1 MTLTA
6 DLPAI
11 ARGSVDSI
19 LGPAPTNRTLNA
31 IIDDAR
37 TAMDAEMTSIV
48 RPRCEAYLNWYSPPF
63 DERLGRHD
71 AWEDEIDWNADL
83 GRTRSNFPIVR
94 AVVDIW
100 TSLEASQPP
109 TIRAEPERVP
119 PPPPVLDQAEAAV
132 NREILAIMKT
142 LSERTAEVR
151 AALIA
156 KWMRLDHFKLKHHR
170 AVRRKNLYGF
180 SWMKVIPDQIEGR
193 PRTHVMRNPTTV
205 YPLWSRRDPD
215 DLEAVLSVQQ
225 ESAVRAAAKWPELGL
240 RFVQDNRGNPTGR
253 VYFDQGMDTG
263 NYREVNDRQFDASR
277 QFVWVEDFWWT
288 EREFDATGRLTKTVV
303 HNAVR
308 VCERIVT
315 YRAFPWKRV
324 PFVYWENTDER
335 DSFGW
340 SDVAGVIDIND
351 EFNRRLSEEADVLGM
366 FASPR
371 FQLLGSAGN
380 EDVEMPG
387 PFELIALTESE
398 RIEQILAR
406 IDVYPAQVHIQALTD
421 LLHRVSGL
429 PPIVWGLIQNAQTS
443 GRSLTASW
451 KATET
456 RLLPKIMRNEQSL
469 DLWLNIVLDYAREY
483 DWEGGK
489 RAFSDRRGKPF
500 NDFRWKFPPMEPRD
514 FQEVTMDA
522 ITRRDAKLTT
532 TVEAM
537 RDTGVEDPA
546 AMLEGVKAE
555 IQDPYTHPDA
565 AQAFALWQ
573 RAQLDNMAYAQ
584 QLGQQ
589 FNGPITPAGVNQAV
603 GQARQAQAG
612 APAAAPPGA
621 EGALPPTAPGAA
633 GNAGQPGA
641 GPGGIGTSPGSP
653 GQPPGGMLTSGTLV
667 RGGDVSNQM
676 LQTQRF

>member
-1 MTLTA
+1 MTLSA
-6 DLPAI
+6 DLLPAVLGG
-11 ARGSVDSI
+11 RRVDSI
-19 LGPAPTNRTLNA
+19 LGASPDNRTLHA

-37 TAMDAEMTSIV
+37 TAMEAEMVSIV

-71 AWEDEIDWNADL
+71 AWEDEIDWNADV
-83 GRTRSNFPIVR
+83 GRTRSNFPIAR

-109 TIRAEPERVP
+109 MVRAESERVP
-119 PPPPVLDQAEAAV
+119 PPLPVLDQAEAAI

-142 LSERTAEVR
+142 LSGRTADIR
-151 AALIA
+151 SSAIR

-180 SWMKVIPDQIEGR
+180 SWMKVIPDQVEDR

-215 DLEAVLSVQQ
+215 DLEAVLNVQQ

-240 RFVQDNRGNPTGR
+240 RFVEDRGGRNTGR
-253 VYFDQGMDTG
+253 VYFDQGYDSGM
-263 NYREVNDRQFDASR
+263 YREVNDRQYDTTR
-277 QFVWVEDFWWT
+277 TFVWVEDFWWA
-288 EREFDATGRLTKTVV
+288 EREFDDTGRLTGTRVC
-303 HNAVR
+303 NAVR
-308 VCERIVT
+308 VCEKIVS
-315 YRAFPWKRV
+315 YRTFPWKHL

-340 SDVAGVIDIND
+340 SDIAGVIDIND

-371 FQLLGSAGN
+371 FQLLNQSGN

-387 PFELIALTESE
+387 PFELISLTDNE

-456 RLLPKIMRNEQSL
+456 RLAPKIMRNEQSL
-469 DLWLNIVLDYAREY
+469 DRWLAIVLDYAREY
-483 DWEGGK
+483 DWAGGR
-489 RAFSDRRGKPF
+489 RAFVDRDGRPF
-500 NDFRWKFPPMEPRD
+500 TDFRWIFPPMEPRD

-532 TVEAM
+532 TVRAM
-537 RDTGVEDPA
+537 RDTGIED
-546 AMLEGVKAE
+546 AE
-555 IQDPYTHPDA
+555 DVIEEVMAEMGNPDLHPDA
-565 AQAFALWQ
+565 AQARALWQ
-573 RAQLDNMAYAQ
+573 RAMLDNQAYAQ

-589 FNGPITPAGVNQAV
+589 VQGPVTAGTVGQAV
-603 GQARQAQAG
+603 GQARAAQAA
-612 APAAAPPGA
+612 APAAAPQGT
-621 EGALPPTAPGAA
+621 GALPPTAPGAQ
-633 GNAGQPGA
+633 GNAGQPLAPGA
-641 GPGGIGTSPGSP
+641 QNAPGT
-653 GQPPGGMLTSGTLV
+653 LTSGTLV
-667 RGGDVSNQM
+667 RGGDVSNQY
-676 LQTQRF
+676 LQQQTLG